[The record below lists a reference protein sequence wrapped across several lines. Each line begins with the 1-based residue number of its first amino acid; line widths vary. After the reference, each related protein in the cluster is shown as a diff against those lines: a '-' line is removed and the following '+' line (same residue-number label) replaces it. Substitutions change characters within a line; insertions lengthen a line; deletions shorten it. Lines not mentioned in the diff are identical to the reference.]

1 MIITT
6 KGIWTKSARSL
17 LLVVGCIIGGIS
29 AAYAQSGVSVGQVG
43 AVEIVGSGSG
53 APGNFDFRVY
63 IAGGAVVCNGQTW
76 AYVNTTD
83 ANYNAIVANILS
95 ARALGAQVTLNW
107 IQSSSGYCQIG
118 YMSW

>member
-6 KGIWTKSARSL
+6 KGIWRKSARSL
-17 LLVVGCIIGGIS
+17 LLVVACIIGGIS

-43 AVEIVGSGSG
+43 AIEIVGSGSG

-63 IAGGAVVCNGQTW
+63 LIGGSVICNGQTW

-83 ANYNAIVANILS
+83 VNYNAIVANILS
-95 ARALGAQVTLNW
+95 AGTLGAQVQLNW
-107 IQSSSGYCQIG
+107 
-118 YMSW
+118 